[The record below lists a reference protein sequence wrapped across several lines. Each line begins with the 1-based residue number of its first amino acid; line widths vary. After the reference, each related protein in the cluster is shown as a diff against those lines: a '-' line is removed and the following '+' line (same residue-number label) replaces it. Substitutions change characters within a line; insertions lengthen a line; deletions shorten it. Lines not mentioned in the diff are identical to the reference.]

1 MTKPTRDEAVR
12 NLQWRIAGM
21 FLRMLAARSVSIE
34 AVESQLEWPAGKL
47 ERFLS
52 GAVVGAD
59 TGFSLRDIAA
69 VAWVLEFRIHIGFE
83 QETTE

>member
-12 NLQWRIAGM
+12 NFQWRIAGM
-21 FLRMLAARSVSIE
+21 FLRMLAHRSMSIE
-34 AVESQLEWPAGKL
+34 AVESQLDWPAGKL

-59 TGFSLRDIAA
+59 TDFTLRDVAA
-69 VAWVLEFRIHIGFE
+69 VAWALDCDVSIEWIPE
-83 QETTE
+83 

>member
-12 NLQWRIAGM
+12 NFQWRIAGM

-34 AVESQLEWPAGKL
+34 AVESQLEWPSGKL
-47 ERFLS
+47 ECFLS

-59 TGFSLRDIAA
+59 TDFTLRDIAA
-69 VAWVLEFRIHIGFE
+69 VAWVLDCDIAIQWVPE
-83 QETTE
+83 